1 MTIAVVTAALAERAG
16 QLGQAVGSVGAQ
28 TRPPDRHL
36 VEVTHTREPEATV
49 LNRLIRAAGC
59 DAYLVLCDDD
69 LLLPGCLKLCERA
82 LEGADIAYPYC
93 RVEGRDEWSPNTAP
107 FPGLPMTALIRT
119 SLWEKLGG
127 YRPRAETGVWADT
140 NFYGRALAA
149 GARTVKL
156 PEELWVYRFHGENM
170 SLAKG

>member
-1 MTIAVVTAALAERAG
+1 MTVAVVTAALAERADW
-16 QLGQAVGSVGAQ
+16 LGEAVASVGAQ

-49 LNRLIRAAGC
+49 LNRLIEAAAC

-69 LLLPGCLKLCERA
+69 LLLPGCLERCERA
-82 LEGADIAYPYC
+82 LESADVVYPYC
-93 RVEGRDEWSPNTAP
+93 RVEGRDEWSPNTDP

-119 SLWEKLGG
+119 DLWVKLGG
-127 YRPRAETGVWADT
+127 YRPCAETGVWADT

-156 PEELWVYRFHGENM
+156 PEELWVYRFHGQNM